1 MSQRTSAYAFLWD
14 YHTRCKHE
22 GSIPHDD
29 LRADAFAS
37 LSTISKLKL
46 YSRTQRDGLND
57 LKATASACP
66 PSFQPWNNKQHICFV
81 DPLEVSPILSKK
93 RPSKDKQVISTTK
106 GTNGMMQAEERILPA
121 EWQIIHQ
128 IAEKSLSCAKISV
141 KGGYAP
147 SKKNLSYRQGISVCI
162 FQTTN
167 PNLSGQ

>member
-1 MSQRTSAYAFLWD
+1 MNSIFEATSYQSSRRMSQRTSAYAFLWD

-93 RPSKDKQVISTTK
+93 TTLK
-106 GTNGMMQAEERILPA
+106 RQAGDFHNQRHKRNDASGREDSSSRVANHSSNSRKKPQLR
-121 EWQIIHQ
+121 
-128 IAEKSLSCAKISV
+128 
-141 KGGYAP
+141 
-147 SKKNLSYRQGISVCI
+147 KNLSKRWIC
-162 FQTTN
+162 TK
-167 PNLSGQ
+167 